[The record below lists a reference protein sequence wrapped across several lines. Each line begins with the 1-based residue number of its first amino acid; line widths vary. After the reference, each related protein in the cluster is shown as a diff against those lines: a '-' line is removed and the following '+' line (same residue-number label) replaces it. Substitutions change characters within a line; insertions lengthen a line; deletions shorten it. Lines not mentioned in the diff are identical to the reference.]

1 MAADMLLK
9 LSIVTSPARG
19 GGCGCMDH
27 DGQKKLDGVH
37 RGELGLAVLQ
47 GRACCWSDLVRS
59 RLIAK
64 HYRCVGAMKSTER
77 QQHKKMMTP
86 CWAAGMQQLH
96 PRHAQREWTCVA
108 GV

>member
-1 MAADMLLK
+1 MAAEMMLK

-47 GRACCWSDLVRS
+47 GRAYCWSDLARS

-64 HYRCVGAMKSTER
+64 HCRCAGAMKSTQR

-86 CWAAGMQQLH
+86 WAAGMQQLH
-96 PRHAQREWTCVA
+96 QLQQQQREWTCVA